1 MIEIKASGSSCA
13 RYFSPEAWK
22 GVWLHEETGIYLLI
36 PIFRQFPDMRTCLHL
51 QCAHMR
57 CASLFLLVGSLLKRS
72 QIFASNPPW
81 GLLSESHIYQLVVHE
96 GDRPDRLDRNV
107 GQKHGLT
114 DKIWGIMEACW
125 QSDPTSRPIF
135 SEIVDMWQTQPTEDV
150 SEMSRPISPSNS
162 ANGQIGKSS
171 NATHAD
177 VFAYLKLPV
186 LLK

>member
-1 MIEIKASGSSCA
+1 
-13 RYFSPEAWK
+13 
-22 GVWLHEETGIYLLI
+22 
-36 PIFRQFPDMRTCLHL
+36 
-51 QCAHMR
+51 MR

-81 GLLSESHIYQLVVHE
+81 GLLSESHIYQLVVLK

-135 SEIVDMWQTQPTEDV
+135 PEIVEMWQTQPAEAQPTEDG

-162 ANGQIGKSS
+162 ANGQVGNLRMQHMLTSLFISS
-171 NATHAD
+171 FRLCSSD
-177 VFAYLKLPV
+177 WPR
-186 LLK
+186 